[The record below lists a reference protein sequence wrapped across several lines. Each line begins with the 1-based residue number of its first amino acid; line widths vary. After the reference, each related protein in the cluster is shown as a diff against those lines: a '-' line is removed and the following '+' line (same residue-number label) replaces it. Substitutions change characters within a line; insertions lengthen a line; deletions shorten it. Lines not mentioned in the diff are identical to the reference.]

1 VRALVTN
8 RLAHSIFSSSFCLA
22 CLTVFYCFVQV
33 QPTSGE
39 LQALSNVLAATNAA
53 SNKMAAP
60 GGSSVTSTEDELVL
74 TTASS
79 NDKRAVKS
87 LVSRLMSTDLVTS
100 ALKNASNGNGED
112 QYRRSG
118 SYDSFSKQPSPPSQN
133 AQPWCLGLDSCFLQ
147 SSGVDALAAL
157 RCTLLQQAATK
168 LQKNIVSRGN
178 LIVHEAK
185 LGRAYAECIAGA
197 AFMHGVGS
205 LLLALPANQG
215 DQGGDT
221 EDRPQEL
228 VLTPNDAVK
237 KLSQACSQAL
247 ALERAEPGAGL
258 FVNVNG
264 ARRVADKA
272 LAHALS
278 RKLSY
283 DRTVSLAAGAVAQAA
298 GRLASVRAA
307 LHGVEQQHQK
317 HNEGNGLEAA
327 VGGAGGA
334 RVVAE
339 PVRKETLNARR
350 HLAEATPRLQ
360 AVSNQLASLRNG
372 HALRY
377 DVDDERNRRSKRK
390 CRGLS
395 YLLYCPNSFLRDC
408 MAYLVSPPFF
418 GSIR

>member
-1 VRALVTN
+1 MFTS
-8 RLAHSIFSSSFCLA
+8 LAQL
-22 CLTVFYCFVQV
+22 

-53 SNKMAAP
+53 SNNMAAAG
-60 GGSSVTSTEDELVL
+60 GGSSVTSTEEELVVS
-74 TTASS
+74 TATI

-100 ALKNASNGNGED
+100 ALKSARSNGIGED

-118 SYDSFSKQPSPPSQN
+118 SYESFNKQPQPPPSQN
-133 AQPWCLGLDSCFLQ
+133 AQPWCLGLDSCFLR

-157 RCTLLQQAATK
+157 RCSLLQAAATK
-168 LQKNIVSRGN
+168 LQKNIVSKGN
-178 LIVHEAK
+178 MTVHEAK
-185 LGRAYAECIAGA
+185 LGRAHAESIAGA

-205 LLLALPANQG
+205 LLRALPGSRQG
-215 DQGGDT
+215 EQGGDT
-221 EDRPQEL
+221 EDGPQEL
-228 VLTPNDAVK
+228 VLTPSDAVK

-247 ALERAEPGAGL
+247 ALEKAEPGAGL

-317 HNEGNGLEAA
+317 QGADYGQDHHEAA
-327 VGGAGGA
+327 EAIRA
-334 RVVAE
+334 MVVAE
-339 PVRKETLNARR
+339 EPFVRKETLNARR

-372 HALRY
+372 HSLRY
-377 DVDDERNRRSKRK
+377 RVDDERNRRSQRK
-390 CRGLS
+390 
-395 YLLYCPNSFLRDC
+395 
-408 MAYLVSPPFF
+408 
-418 GSIR
+418 